1 MQIKC
6 EFHCHSI
13 ASDGKLTPTEIIEIA
28 KNKNLKLIS
37 LTDHDTTKGLK
48 EASIA
53 AKDLGIKFIPGIEL
67 SCDYKGSTIHLLG
80 YFKDNSYTSK
90 ELQDFL
96 QNLEDNRV
104 QRAIQIVN
112 NLKKYFNIQIDYK
125 KVLENGKGV
134 IARPHIAQTIIEAGY
149 NYDFEYI
156 FDKFIGDDSPA
167 YVPNKKLDVRD
178 GIKLLKKFNALVIL
192 AHPKLIKKVNVE
204 EVLSFDINGVEAIY
218 FQNTKQ
224 ETNFFTTYAVKNN
237 LLITC
242 GSDCHGNSINEDK
255 KHGQIGDMDINS
267 IHLNKFLD
275 LYNS

>member
-13 ASDGKLTPTEIIEIA
+13 ASDGKLTPPEIIEIA

>member
-13 ASDGKLTPTEIIEIA
+13 ASDGKLTPTEIIKIA
-28 KNKNLKLIS
+28 KDKNLKLIS

-48 EASIA
+48 EASIV
-53 AKDLGIKFIPGIEL
+53 AKNLGVKFIPGIEL